1 MAYAPSYSGKNYYYS
16 NDYHCPVSYPKS
28 CDKASEE
35 TIKFKKHLDKL
46 PLASYTISS
55 YNRNIGTPYIAD
67 LMTALLLVPLVT
79 SSNEKTSSH
88 PF

>member
-55 YNRNIGTPYIAD
+55 YNRNIGIH
-67 LMTALLLVPLVT
+67 LLLFGLQTKVPLVT